1 MGAHD
6 RLDTSMFWTG
16 ALLAFTPVIIG
27 LVVLGY
33 ILYQRRRIAAERGS
47 DGG

>member
-27 LVVLGY
+27 LVILG
-33 ILYQRRRIAAERGS
+33 IIVYQRRKVAAGRGS